1 MQLCNTGDDVQKTGS
16 LYNFEKV
23 AVTTVA
29 DGEWSRQT
37 VAIIGNRIMIQVN
50 GKLLVD
56 YPDKESTYTEGY
68 IAFQQHDQASQVNF
82 KNVRIKPLPDDIAA
96 ALTGLEKVFPA
107 LAEKKKPAAPSK
119 PN

>member
-1 MQLCNTGDDVQKTGS
+1 M
-16 LYNFEKV
+16 
-23 AVTTVA
+23 
-29 DGEWSRQT
+29 
-37 VAIIGNRIMIQVN
+37 N

-56 YPDKESTYTEGY
+56 YPDKESTHTEGH

-107 LAEKKKPAAPSK
+107 LAEKKKPAAPAK